1 MNILIDLVPDSVDI
15 GGEEVKINS
24 DFRTSILFELL
35 IQDESVLEEERLYL
49 ALKLYYE
56 NIPEDADIEQ
66 YINKMLWFYR
76 GGKTEEELKSKGKG
90 SKSNRIYDY
99 DIDAEYIYSAFMEQ
113 YGIDLQDIEYLHW
126 WKFKALFTSLN
137 ENTQMAKIMQYRNID
152 LNKIDN
158 KEEKERYR
166 KLKKIYELPKYTTE
180 EEKELKEL
188 TKFLM
193 SK

>member
-35 IQDESVLEEERLYL
+35 IQDESIPEEERLYL

-66 YINKMLWFYR
+66 YVDRMLWFYR
-76 GGKTEEELKSKGKG
+76 GGKTIEEIKIKG
-90 SKSNRIYDY
+90 SSGKSNRIYDY

-137 ENTQMAKIMQYRNID
+137 ENTQMAKIMQYRSID